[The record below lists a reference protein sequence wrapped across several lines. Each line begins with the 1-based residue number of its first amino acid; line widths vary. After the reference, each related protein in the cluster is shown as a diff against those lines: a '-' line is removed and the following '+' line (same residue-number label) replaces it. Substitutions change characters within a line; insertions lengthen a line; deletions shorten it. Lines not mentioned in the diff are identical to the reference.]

1 LESSIMCIQG
11 TVTYALVKI

>member
-1 LESSIMCIQG
+1 MCIQG